1 MAYLPEETIMAITKK
16 AAAKRRPAAKK
27 AAPKSRP
34 TPAAR
39 GAAPKKAGAG
49 ETLKQ
54 LDLAGVAGKLVEG
67 RRKDLQAIVEAN
79 KKSYA
84 GIQAVVQRQTAMLKE
99 AISQWQALAG
109 SMSVAEPRESISK
122 LNEMARA
129 SFQRSLGNIRELA
142 ELAGRSQ
149 AEAFEVLK
157 ARIQENVDEVN
168 QMLKRG

>member
-1 MAYLPEETIMAITKK
+1 MATTKK

-27 AAPKSRP
+27 AAPTLR
-34 TPAAR
+34 AAAT
-39 GAAPKKAGAG
+39 GQSAAAKKAGIA

-54 LDLAGVAGKLVEG
+54 LDLTGVAGKLVEG
-67 RRKDLQAIVEAN
+67 RRRDLQAIVAAN

-109 SMSVAEPRESISK
+109 SVSVTEPRESISK

-129 SFQRSLGNIRELA
+129 SFQSSLGNIRELA

-157 ARIQENVDEVN
+157 TRIQENVDEVN
-168 QMLKRG
+168 QLLKRG

>member
-1 MAYLPEETIMAITKK
+1 MATTKK

-27 AAPKSRP
+27 AAQKSRP
-34 TPAAR
+34 APAAR
-39 GAAPKKAGAG
+39 SAATKKPGVAQ
-49 ETLKQ
+49 TLKQ
-54 LDLAGVAGKLVEG
+54 LDLTGVAGKLVEG

-99 AISQWQALAG
+99 AIGQWQALAG
-109 SMSVAEPRESISK
+109 SVSVAEPRESITK

-129 SFQRSLGNIRELA
+129 SFQSSLGNIRELA

>member
-1 MAYLPEETIMAITKK
+1 MATTRK
-16 AAAKRRPAAKK
+16 AAAKRRPAEKK
-27 AAPKSRP
+27 AAQKSRP
-34 TPAAR
+34 APTARSAAT
-39 GAAPKKAGAG
+39 KKPGVAQ
-49 ETLKQ
+49 TLKQ
-54 LDLAGVAGKLVEG
+54 LDLTGVAGKLVEG

-99 AISQWQALAG
+99 AIGQWQALAG
-109 SMSVAEPRESISK
+109 SVSVAEPRESISK

-129 SFQRSLGNIRELA
+129 SFQSSLGNIRELA

>member
-1 MAYLPEETIMAITKK
+1 MASTKK

-34 TPAAR
+34 APAA
-39 GAAPKKAGAG
+39 GSAAPKKAGAAQ
-49 ETLKQ
+49 TLKQ

-99 AISQWQALAG
+99 AIGQWQALAG
-109 SMSVAEPRESISK
+109 GMSVAEPRESISK

-129 SFQRSLGNIRELA
+129 SFQSSL
-142 ELAGRSQ
+142 
-149 AEAFEVLK
+149 VLWDCESG
-157 ARIQENVDEVN
+157 I
-168 QMLKRG
+168 

>member
-1 MAYLPEETIMAITKK
+1 MATTKK

-27 AAPKSRP
+27 SAAGAGAK
-34 TPAAR
+34 TAGG
-39 GAAPKKAGAG
+39 GAAPTMAGIA

-54 LDLAGVAGKLVEG
+54 LDLTGVAGKLVEG
-67 RRKDLQAIVEAN
+67 RRKDLEAIVQAN

-84 GIQAVVQRQTAMLKE
+84 GIQAVVQRQTAMLKD
-99 AISQWQALAG
+99 AIGQWQSLAG
-109 SMSVAEPRESISK
+109 SMSAAEPRESFSK

-129 SFQRSLGNIRELA
+129 SFQTSLGNIRELA

-157 ARIQENVDEVN
+157 NRIQENVDEVSTL
-168 QMLKRG
+168 LKRG

>member
-1 MAYLPEETIMAITKK
+1 MATTKK

-27 AAPKSRP
+27 ATPKARPAPAGRTA
-34 TPAAR
+34 TPE
-39 GAAPKKAGAG
+39 KAGMSG
-49 ETLKQ
+49 TLKQ
-54 LDLAGVAGKLVEG
+54 LDLTGVAGKLVEG
-67 RRKDLQAIVEAN
+67 RRKDLQAIVQAN

-99 AISQWQALAG
+99 AIGQWQALAG
-109 SMSVAEPRESISK
+109 SMSVTEPRESIAK
-122 LNEMARA
+122 LNEVARA
-129 SFQRSLGNIRELA
+129 SFQSSLGNIRELA

-168 QMLKRG
+168 QLLKRG

>member
-1 MAYLPEETIMAITKK
+1 MATTKK

-27 AAPKSRP
+27 TAPKPRAAPASR
-34 TPAAR
+34 A
-39 GAAPKKAGAG
+39 AAPKKAGIAA
-49 ETLKQ
+49 TLKQ
-54 LDLAGVAGKLVEG
+54 LDLTGVAGKLVDG
-67 RRKDLQAIVEAN
+67 RRKDLEAIVQAN

-99 AISQWQALAG
+99 AIGQWQALAG
-109 SMSVAEPRESISK
+109 SMTVAEPRESISK

-129 SFQRSLGNIRELA
+129 SFQSSLGNIRELA

-168 QMLKRG
+168 QLLKRG

>member
-1 MAYLPEETIMAITKK
+1 MATTKK

-27 AAPKSRP
+27 AAP
-34 TPAAR
+34 TPRAVPAKR
-39 GAAPKKAGAG
+39 AAAPKKAGIAA
-49 ETLKQ
+49 TLKQ
-54 LDLAGVAGKLVEG
+54 LDLTGVAGKLVEG

-109 SMSVAEPRESISK
+109 SVSVTEPRESISK

-129 SFQRSLGNIRELA
+129 SFQSSLGNIRELA

-168 QMLKRG
+168 QLLKRG

>member
-1 MAYLPEETIMAITKK
+1 MATTKK

-27 AAPKSRP
+27 AAQMARP
-34 TPAAR
+34 ASAPRSAA
-39 GAAPKKAGAG
+39 AKKPGVA

-54 LDLAGVAGKLVEG
+54 LDLTGVAGKLVEG

-99 AISQWQALAG
+99 AIGQWQALAG
-109 SMSVAEPRESISK
+109 SVSMAEPRESINK

-129 SFQRSLGNIRELA
+129 SFQSSLGNIRELA

>member
-1 MAYLPEETIMAITKK
+1 MATTKK

-27 AAPKSRP
+27 AAPKSRAA
-34 TPAAR
+34 PAGRA
-39 GAAPKKAGAG
+39 AAPKAAGIAQ
-49 ETLKQ
+49 TLKQ
-54 LDLAGVAGKLVEG
+54 LDLTGVAGKLVEG

-109 SMSVAEPRESISK
+109 SVSVAEPRESIAK
-122 LNEMARA
+122 LNETARA
-129 SFQRSLGNIRELA
+129 SFQSSLGNIRELA

-157 ARIQENVDEVN
+157 SRIQENVDEVN
-168 QMLKRG
+168 QLLKRG

>member
-1 MAYLPEETIMAITKK
+1 MASTKK

-34 TPAAR
+34 AATSHS
-39 GAAPKKAGAG
+39 AAAKKAGIA

-54 LDLAGVAGKLVEG
+54 LDLTGVAGKLVEG

-99 AISQWQALAG
+99 AIGQWQALAG
-109 SMSVAEPRESISK
+109 SVSVTEPRESIAK

-129 SFQRSLGNIRELA
+129 SFQSSLGNIRELA

-157 ARIQENVDEVN
+157 TRIQENVDEVN
-168 QMLKRG
+168 QLLKRG